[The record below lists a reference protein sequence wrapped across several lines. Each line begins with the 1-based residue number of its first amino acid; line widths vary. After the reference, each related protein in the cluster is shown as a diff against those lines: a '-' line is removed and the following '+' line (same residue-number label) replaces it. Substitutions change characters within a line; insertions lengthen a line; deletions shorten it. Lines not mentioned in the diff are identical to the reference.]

1 MKHPDAEV
9 KKGKIIIAD
18 DEPINQQLIS
28 YQLNGFKDQLVFAR
42 DGFEAVQLF
51 RENSDVRLV
60 LMDVR
65 MPGMDGLEATGKI
78 LELDPE
84 AKIVALSAFVEDE
97 NEFDTHEAG
106 FVDYLSKPIR
116 KDDLL
121 KVIAKYL

>member
-1 MKHPDAEV
+1 MKHPEAEV
-9 KKGKIIIAD
+9 KKGKIIVAD
-18 DEPINQQLIS
+18 DEPINQQLVS
-28 YQLNGFKDQLVFAR
+28 YQLNGYKDQLIFAR
-42 DGFEAVQLF
+42 DGFEALQLF
-51 RENSDVRLV
+51 RENNDVRLV

-65 MPGMDGLEATGKI
+65 MPGMNGLEATGKI

-121 KVIAKYL
+121 QVVAKYL